1 MRQTICGVSTEL
13 CFGNRMPT
21 KPSTT
26 ECRHDGIGISSTAE
40 NPARQSRN
48 QPQPRM
54 TRITRIRTQMA
65 VPFPSVSIRE
75 IRGQKSSHFAQIFID
90 SSTEEKNHLGR

>member
-1 MRQTICGVSTEL
+1 
-13 CFGNRMPT
+13 
-21 KPSTT
+21 
-26 ECRHDGIGISSTAE
+26 
-40 NPARQSRN
+40 
-48 QPQPRM
+48 M

-90 SSTEEKNHLGR
+90 SSTEEKITWEDRLDHLSGENSLSLKFPALRSLLAAHKAASPAGASPAMVNDNAIQ